1 MGSKYPP
8 MALNVCGLSVL
19 MGERR
24 VLDDVNLEVA
34 RGTSV
39 AITGPSGSG
48 KTTLLAS
55 IAGLVR
61 PDQGTVRVGC
71 VEFSRVPRGKLPG
84 LRLNNIGFVY
94 QFAELLPELSPVEN
108 VALPALLQGRS
119 RAAAYE
125 QAKELL
131 TRLGVG
137 AVVSTPTYDLSG
149 GERQRVAVA
158 RALITSPPL
167 ILADEP
173 TGALDERSVADV
185 ADLLFSLPSQW
196 GCGLVVVTHNERVA
210 DRADRHYVLHAAGLE
225 PA

>member
-108 VALPALLQGRS
+108 VA
-119 RAAAYE
+119 
-125 QAKELL
+125 
-131 TRLGVG
+131 
-137 AVVSTPTYDLSG
+137 
-149 GERQRVAVA
+149 
-158 RALITSPPL
+158 
-167 ILADEP
+167 
-173 TGALDERSVADV
+173 
-185 ADLLFSLPSQW
+185 
-196 GCGLVVVTHNERVA
+196 
-210 DRADRHYVLHAAGLE
+210 
-225 PA
+225 